1 MNPKQLMLSAIK
13 KRPVDRVPVTT
24 YNFHPFRIGWWGGAD
39 KPFSQEPGYQP
50 MLDAVSKTN
59 TGMLCKAS
67 VEYAEDR
74 TRIERKILG
83 DTSITIRRMNT
94 PKGELRNIDKRVK
107 NQPWRCVEPFIK
119 EDKDIEKFLSLPVES
134 SIPDLSVA
142 KELYNEIDDKG
153 LVYLGY
159 KDPFSSVASLFGF
172 QEFAIKCIR
181 ELALIKELIDR
192 EFEQVRIQLNYMFD
206 ETEGYDFLFYT
217 EGPELATPPMLPPAI
232 FRQLITPY
240 QHKLVKMI
248 KEAGHL
254 SSIHCH
260 GKVRK
265 VFEEFL
271 VIENDILEPL
281 EPPPQGDITLKE
293 TLDRAEG
300 RMSLM
305 GYIQDQ
311 DLYTSGPGEI
321 REKVRLICQLVR
333 GKIGYIM
340 STTATPYMFPPPER
354 FVRNYI
360 EFVEAA
366 AEYGTN

>member
-1 MNPKQLMLSAIK
+1 
-13 KRPVDRVPVTT
+13 
-24 YNFHPFRIGWWGGAD
+24 
-39 KPFSQEPGYQP
+39 
-50 MLDAVSKTN
+50 
-59 TGMLCKAS
+59 CKAS
-67 VEYAEDR
+67 VEYSDDR

-83 DTSITIRRMNT
+83 DTSTTITRVNT
-94 PKGELRNIDKRVK
+94 PKGQLRNIDKRVK
-107 NQPWRCVEPFIK
+107 SQPWRCVEPFIK
-119 EDKDIEKFLSLPVES
+119 EDKDIEKFLSLSVES
-134 SIPDLSVA
+134 SIPDLSLA

-153 LVYLGY
+153 LLYLKY
-159 KDPFSSVASLFGF
+159 KDPFSSVARLFDF
-172 QEFAIKCIR
+172 QEFTIKCIQ
-181 ELALIKELIDR
+181 ELSLIKELIDR
-192 EFEQVRIQLNYMFD
+192 EFERVRIQLNYMLN
-206 ETEGYDFLFYT
+206 EAEGYDFLFHT
-217 EGPELATPPMLPPAI
+217 DGPELATPPMLPPAI

-265 VFEEFL
+265 VFHEFL

-293 TLDRAEG
+293 ALDRADG

-311 DLYTSGPGEI
+311 DLYTSTPGEI
-321 REKVRLICQLVR
+321 RKKVRLICRLVR

-366 AEYGTN
+366 AEYGTS

>member
-1 MNPKQLMLSAIK
+1 MLSAIK
-13 KRPVDRVPVTT
+13 RGPVDRLPVAT
-24 YNFHPFRIGWWGGAD
+24 YNFHPFQIGWWGGAD

-67 VEYAEDR
+67 VEYAEHR
-74 TRIERKILG
+74 TTIERKTLG
-83 DTSITIRRMNT
+83 NTNITITRINT

-134 SIPDLSVA
+134 SIPNLSVA
-142 KELYNEIDDKG
+142 KELYNKIDDRG
-153 LVYLGY
+153 LVYLEY
-159 KDPFSSVASLFGF
+159 KDPFGSVARLFDF
-172 QEFAIKCIR
+172 QEFTIKCIR
-181 ELALIKELIDR
+181 ELSLIKELIDR
-192 EFEQVRIQLNYMFD
+192 EFERVRIQLNYMLD
-206 ETEGYDFLFYT
+206 EAEGYDFLFYT
-217 EGPELATPPMLPPAI
+217 DGPELATPPMLSPAI

-240 QHKLVKMI
+240 QHKLVKTI
-248 KEAGHL
+248 KEAGHP

-271 VIENDILEPL
+271 AIGNNILEPL

-311 DLYTSGPGEI
+311 DLYTSTPDEI

-333 GKIGYIM
+333 GKNSYIM

-366 AEYGTN
+366 AEYGSS